1 LNSSDVEDGARAQTA
16 RATRRSW
23 FGAVLCVLGV
33 ATGVTFGSRI
43 EAVAQPAAS
52 PDVTVDVG
60 RSPVKGAR
68 SAGVAIVEYA
78 DFECPHCASFFRET
92 LPALDARYIRTG
104 RVLLAF
110 KHRPLSSLHPHAV
123 LAATGAECAGEQ
135 GRFWL
140 MHDALFSDQQ
150 NLSRPSLLQRAGR
163 LALDTQ
169 SFDACLDGES
179 RRLNE
184 DTAEATALKIT
195 GTPTFLIG
203 TLQSG
208 RVHVR
213 HRVEGARP
221 LTAFQAVLDAL
232 LAESVIASRP

>member
-1 LNSSDVEDGARAQTA
+1 MMKRSSFA
-16 RATRRSW
+16 
-23 FGAVLCVLGV
+23 AVLCVLAV
-33 ATGVTFGSRI
+33 ATFVTFGSRI
-43 EAVAQPAAS
+43 DATAQAPAT
-52 PDVTVDVG
+52 PEVTVDVA
-60 RSPVKGAR
+60 RSPVKGSR

-78 DFECPHCASFFRET
+78 DFQCPYCASFFRET
-92 LPALDARYIRTG
+92 LPALDAGYIRTG

-110 KHRPLSSLHPHAV
+110 KHKPLPMLHPQAV
-123 LAATGAECAGEQ
+123 MAATSAECAGEQ

-140 MHDALFSDQQ
+140 MHDSLFSDQQ
-150 NLSRPSLLQRAGR
+150 NLSRPSLLQRATR

-179 RRLNE
+179 RRVKD

-203 TLQSG
+203 TLQGG

-213 HRVEGARP
+213 HRLEGARP
-221 LTAFQAVLDAL
+221 LSAFQAVLDAL
-232 LAESVIASRP
+232 LAESTGVSRP